1 MVSILRLAKG
11 SSALWLS
18 EVVGKAKAVG
28 LEFGAGVG
36 WKARQLGF
44 AGSVR
49 EELLCC
55 FDMQRDEK

>member
-1 MVSILRLAKG
+1 M
-11 SSALWLS
+11 WLS

-44 AGSVR
+44 AGPVR